1 MQAPGLRPWWKSE
14 STFCMLSCCRVC
26 PTVWPY
32 GSCDPMVTARQAP
45 LSTGFSRQEYWS
57 GLPFPSP
64 GDLPDPG
71 TKTGS
76 LTSTC
81 IGRQVLYHTC
91 HTLNAG
97 LVYSQQDKP
106 HLELCL
112 GTGIGCLNFEHP
124 GFFSHNIN
132 TLPCVMSQK
141 HSPHQNLPPRAWLLV
156 IETSINLKSLQEL
169 DHRFI
174 L

>member
-1 MQAPGLRPWWKSE
+1 
-14 STFCMLSCCRVC
+14 
-26 PTVWPY
+26 
-32 GSCDPMVTARQAP
+32 MVTAHLAP
-45 LSTGFSRQEYWS
+45 LSLGFSRQEYWS

-91 HTLNAG
+91 HALNAG

-106 HLELCL
+106 HSKLCP

-124 GFFSHNIN
+124 GFFSHNTN
-132 TLPCVMSQK
+132 TLSMCYEP
-141 HSPHQNLPPRAWLLV
+141 
-156 IETSINLKSLQEL
+156 ETFTTSKLAPKGMIIGYRDEYKFKITARVGS
-169 DHRFI
+169 
-174 L
+174 